1 MEQFIKIVIEAAA
14 RKRGAAVKI
23 DIKKEG
29 ETNGAVQTPT
39 GRADGDGR

>member
-29 ETNGAVQTPT
+29 GTNGAVQTPA
-39 GRADGDGR
+39 GRIDSNSR